1 MKKNSKRLQAVK
13 DHYKSIIEELKRKLE
28 ELCIRHN
35 ETFEDINL
43 NQTVTFSQE
52 ESMSFL
58 EEESKGQLEVKV
70 EEVTNLKNEL
80 QLHEEIITNLI
91 EEDGKLKDRLRS
103 LEIQNE
109 NLKSVLSSSSQ
120 HKPNQEEN

>member
-1 MKKNSKRLQAVK
+1 MKKNSKRLKAVK
-13 DHYKSIIEELKRKLE
+13 EHYKSIIEELKRKLE

-35 ETFEDINL
+35 ETLEDINM

-52 ESMSFL
+52 ESISFL
-58 EEESKGQLEVKV
+58 EEESRGQLEVKV
-70 EEVTNLKNEL
+70 EEVTSLKNEL

-109 NLKSVLSSSSQ
+109 NLKSVLSSSQ
-120 HKPNQEEN
+120 LKEK